1 MNEITPYIDGGLF
14 YGITK
19 QWSDQLRT
27 YKNGTIDPDGRLA
40 FSHDGLFPEENTDRL
55 PMANPPPP
63 FNHSEFIKK
72 HELAKVSRFFSKK

>member
-1 MNEITPYIDGGLF
+1 MNEITPYLDGGLF

-27 YKNGTIDPDGRLA
+27 YSNRTVDNDGRLA
-40 FSHDGLFPEENTDRL
+40 FSHNGLFPEYNIDRI

-63 FNHSEFIKK
+63 FYHADYVKA
-72 HELAKVSRFFSKK
+72 HETAKVNRFFSK